1 MTANEILFLM
11 MLVFPFVV
19 IEQLIQL
26 KDRRKM
32 QVIPKDFI
40 KLEDFAYKK
49 KALVNQDFNNAG
61 IYIFTNLD
69 NGAKYVGQSI
79 NPINRID
86 NHIKGRGNPEL
97 YCDIEKGDK
106 FAVKIIKLTDTN
118 FDNLNDLER
127 HYIAKYNSYYN
138 GYNKTRGNTA

>member
-1 MTANEILFLM
+1 MLLCVYKEAKFTMTTNEILFLM

-69 NGAKYVGQSI
+69 NGAKYVGQ
-79 NPINRID
+79 PY
-86 NHIKGRGNPEL
+86 KGQRKSRTL
-97 YCDIEKGDK
+97 
-106 FAVKIIKLTDTN
+106 L
-118 FDNLNDLER
+118 
-127 HYIAKYNSYYN
+127 
-138 GYNKTRGNTA
+138 

>member
-1 MTANEILFLM
+1 MVQN
-11 MLVFPFVV
+11 ML
-19 IEQLIQL
+19 
-26 KDRRKM
+26 
-32 QVIPKDFI
+32 
-40 KLEDFAYKK
+40 
-49 KALVNQDFNNAG
+49 
-61 IYIFTNLD
+61 
-69 NGAKYVGQSI
+69 
-79 NPINRID
+79 D

-97 YCDIEKGDK
+97 YCDIEKGDE